1 MSLLLVSSGANLS
14 CPLLISLHSLF
25 LPFHPSILLLLSPS
39 LLPSCVV
46 FHFRSRAGY
55 LVPGWHFTLLSVSLV
70 APKASFKSPA
80 PAPAVFYEILEWTQ
94 VTPKI
99 WRPKLKRQRFLPLS
113 SSSSWA
119 GPVGGTHSWPGGGDR
134 RGCAGR
140 AWLLCLCVY
149 LISGLTAWPGWKNRR
164 KRERTGKRVKGE
176 MGVFISCLAG
186 YTTGLKKKGKK
197 DRREARR
204 GKRKMKDRHAET
216 LLRMSKQKCLND
228 LPAERECR
236 I

>member
-1 MSLLLVSSGANLS
+1 
-14 CPLLISLHSLF
+14 
-25 LPFHPSILLLLSPS
+25 
-39 LLPSCVV
+39 
-46 FHFRSRAGY
+46 
-55 LVPGWHFTLLSVSLV
+55 
-70 APKASFKSPA
+70 
-80 PAPAVFYEILEWTQ
+80 
-94 VTPKI
+94 
-99 WRPKLKRQRFLPLS
+99 
-113 SSSSWA
+113 
-119 GPVGGTHSWPGGGDR
+119 
-134 RGCAGR
+134 
-140 AWLLCLCVY
+140 
-149 LISGLTAWPGWKNRR
+149 
-164 KRERTGKRVKGE
+164 